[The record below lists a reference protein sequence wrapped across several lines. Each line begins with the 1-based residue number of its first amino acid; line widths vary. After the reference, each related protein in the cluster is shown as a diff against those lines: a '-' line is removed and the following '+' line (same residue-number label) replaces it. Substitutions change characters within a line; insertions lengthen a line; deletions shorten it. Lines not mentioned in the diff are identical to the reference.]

1 MICTDIG
8 GFDLNDNRRVSL
20 SAAEHQELRK
30 LSF

>member
-1 MICTDIG
+1 MICTYVG

-20 SAAEHQELRK
+20 SAAEHHELRK